1 MAPAQNVFGFFPAD
15 DDLGDA
21 ARQRPES
28 ADAAGLMAGHRSSGE
43 VWFGELVG
51 LAELHMD
58 VIETTEV
65 GPQRMR
71 SSPSEPVARRLSAIA
86 GFYRYATDEDL
97 IDRSP
102 VAGRRS
108 PACAGPKSL
117 TTARPP
123 GSTVTSSGPCS
134 PSPGNGPPPAPARA
148 AGTWPCSPCSPTTAC
163 ASVRRWQ
170 PTPPTSAPSEAA
182 GCCTSPAKAAGERQS
197 CSPRSPLGPSTTTSP
212 GGTLAGCSSPAAA
225 VATTNRQRSAWCA
238 ASPGPPAWT
247 APSGS
252 APTACAMRS
261 SPWPSTPA
269 CPCATYRTPPGT
281 PTPRTT
287 RRYDRARH
295 NLDRAATY
303 AVAAYLAGDGP

>member
-1 MAPAQNVFGFFPAD
+1 
-15 DDLGDA
+15 
-21 ARQRPES
+21 
-28 ADAAGLMAGHRSSGE
+28 
-43 VWFGELVG
+43 
-51 LAELHMD
+51 
-58 VIETTEV
+58 
-65 GPQRMR
+65 MR

-102 VAGRRS
+102 VAG
-108 PACAGPKSL
+108 
-117 TTARPP
+117 
-123 GSTVTSSGPCS
+123 
-134 PSPGNGPPPAPARA
+134 
-148 AGTWPCSPCSPTTAC
+148 
-163 ASVRRWQ
+163 VRRPKVADDSQ
-170 PTPPTSAPSEAA
+170 
-182 GCCTSPAKAAGERQS
+182 
-197 CSPRSPLGPSTTTSP
+197 TT
-212 GGTLAGCSSPAAA
+212 GLDRDQLRAVLALA
-225 VATTNRQRSAWCA
+225 RQRSAWCA

>member
-1 MAPAQNVFGFFPAD
+1 
-15 DDLGDA
+15 
-21 ARQRPES
+21 
-28 ADAAGLMAGHRSSGE
+28 
-43 VWFGELVG
+43 
-51 LAELHMD
+51 
-58 VIETTEV
+58 
-65 GPQRMR
+65 MR

-102 VAGRRS
+102 VAGVRR
-108 PACAGPKSL
+108 PKVADDSQ
-117 TTARPP
+117 TTGLDRDQLRAVLALARQ
-123 GSTVTSSGPCS
+123 
-134 PSPGNGPPPAPARA
+134 RA
-148 AGTWPCSPCSPTTAC
+148 AAGAGQSSRDLPRPCSPCSPTTAC

-170 PTPPTSAPSEAA
+170 PTPPTSAPSEAT

-212 GGTLAGCSSPAAA
+212 GGTLARCSSPAAA